1 MVPME
6 MDTLEEILTIFDSH
20 ADRKSSLMMTNSYR
34 GMILS
39 QEIKPV
45 AVDKHRA
52 VFQAYDLD
60 VCAVL
65 EGCVHLHSS
74 LLPKPVKAKVRDLS
88 IRQGM
93 FSLTDFAYIDGH
105 WKERLHERVQPQVP
119 TYVSLHYRQM
129 LIRASMLDIS
139 IRGMGLLVCNSEQEE
154 FDFLPNASVCTDFET
169 SPSYRWAKLGGAIH
183 YQQKLSGSIS
193 RLGIRL
199 YPKIEQA
206 RQLEKYISKR
216 KSEILEELHQAYVA
230 SSVHSGVEFQY
241 F

>member
-1 MVPME
+1 MIPMQ
-6 MDTLEEILTIFDSH
+6 MNTLDEILAVFDSH
-20 ADRKSSLMMTNSYR
+20 ADSKSSLVMTNSFR

-60 VCAVL
+60 ICAVL

-74 LLPKPVKAKVRDLS
+74 LLPKPVKAKIRDLS
-88 IRQGM
+88 VRQGM
-93 FSLTDFAYIDGH
+93 FSLTDFAYIDGD
-105 WKERLHERVQPQVP
+105 WKDRLHERVQPKEP
-119 TYVSLHYRQM
+119 TYVSLHYRQTV
-129 LIRASMLDIS
+129 IRASMLDLS
-139 IRGMGLLVCNSEQEE
+139 IRGMGLLVCNSEGQEM
-154 FDFLPNASVCTDFET
+154 DFESNASVCTDFET
-169 SPSYRWAKLGGAIH
+169 SSNYRWAKLGGAVH
-183 YQQKLSGSIS
+183 YQQKLSKSIA

-216 KSEILEELHQAYVA
+216 KSEIMEELNQAHVDA
-230 SSVHSGVEFQY
+230 SVHSGVEFQY